1 VKYLRGKWPKANIN
15 LYKVVVGIAFSLLW
29 ARVMYFIW
37 SQPSYVTFIW
47 FYIGI
52 GSALLK
58 WVLFEII
65 DRINLRVRIRSMER
79 ELDEAQRRRRAVE
92 PKGED

>member
-1 VKYLRGKWPKANIN
+1 VKYLRGKLPKANIN

-47 FYIGI
+47 FYLVI

-65 DRINLRVRIRSMER
+65 DRIDLRVRIKSMER
-79 ELDEAQRRRRAVE
+79 ELDEARRRRREVE
-92 PKGED
+92 KGGT

>member
-1 VKYLRGKWPKANIN
+1 VKYIRGKLPKANIN

-29 ARVMYFIW
+29 AMVMYFIW

-47 FYIGI
+47 FYLGI
-52 GSALLK
+52 GGVLLK

>member
-1 VKYLRGKWPKANIN
+1 MKYLRGKLPKANIN

-47 FYIGI
+47 FYLGI

-58 WVLFEII
+58 WGLFEMI

-79 ELDEAQRRRRAVE
+79 ELDEAQRRRRQVE
-92 PKGED
+92 KGEHD

>member
-1 VKYLRGKWPKANIN
+1 VKYLRRKLPQANIN

-29 ARVMYFIW
+29 ARVMYSIW
-37 SQPSYVTFIW
+37 SQPSFVTFMW
-47 FYIGI
+47 FYLGI
-52 GSALLK
+52 GSVLLK
-58 WVLFEII
+58 WVLFEIV

>member
-1 VKYLRGKWPKANIN
+1 MKYLRRKLPQANIN

-29 ARVMYFIW
+29 ARVMYSIW
-37 SQPSYVTFIW
+37 SQPSFVTFMW
-47 FYIGI
+47 FYLGI
-52 GSALLK
+52 GSVLLK
-58 WVLFEII
+58 WVLFEIV